1 MIKKLWSAVFCVG
14 LLVAVGMSIGD
25 EGKSWFDIH
34 NCGMCKNMAAEEGL
48 MDNLNWET
56 HKISNG
62 MVTITTIGTGY
73 QEKFERATK
82 NMQATAQKMMA
93 GEEVHL
99 CGFCTSYG
107 NLMMAGV
114 SSDIV
119 ESEVGVIQLITSNDE
134 AVVKQIHDHAQHT
147 IDAYEQW
154 LAEKGS

>member
-25 EGKSWFDIH
+25 EGKPWFDIH

-62 MVTITTIGTGY
+62 M
-73 QEKFERATK
+73 
-82 NMQATAQKMMA
+82 
-93 GEEVHL
+93 L
-99 CGFCTSYG
+99 
-107 NLMMAGV
+107 
-114 SSDIV
+114 
-119 ESEVGVIQLITSNDE
+119 NDE

-154 LAEKGS
+154 LAAKGS